1 MLSSQHKGSGL
12 LLLGLSVSSSVV
24 SAAQDWSCPTTPASG
39 NSIQQ
44 KAPRLPQGVQK
55 EAVYIEADQAL
66 FKEKGLSVLE
76 GMVIIAKDDTRLSAD
91 QATYEKQTQRI
102 TAEGN
107 VYFISDGLELHTQ
120 KLNFDLATS
129 TGEIQQADYRFS
141 GMNGRGSSEK
151 ISREANG
158 VARLTE
164 ATYTTCPVD
173 NNTWSIHAKSIEL
186 DQTTE
191 EGVARN
197 LSLRIKDTP
206 VLYLPYFSFPLS
218 DKRKSGFLTPTFAT
232 NESSG
237 VNISVP
243 YYWNMA
249 PNYDLTVTTNYL
261 SQRGVKLDTDF
272 RYLSNKQS
280 GSFQYDFLPGDDEYA
295 GKNRYFFDLKY
306 ARVLDQNSELTLDAK
321 GVSDNQ
327 YFEDL
332 GTSLESSSIVN
343 LERTLGYKTQR
354 GDWLFSALV
363 QDFQVLDS
371 TSEAYARLPQLK
383 FDWHPETVA
392 GETEWDFNGEYTFFS
407 NSSSSDGH
415 RLNAEASVRKRFGDN
430 FAYVTP
436 AVKLQHASYQLD
448 RDSDDQ
454 INRSLPTVSV
464 DSGLFFERELD
475 GGKLVQTLEPRL
487 YYTYTPFTDQSN
499 IPVFDSSDRTLSYSQ
514 LFSDNRFTGK
524 DRVEDANRLSTSL
537 TTRLEN
543 QKTGR
548 EVFRASV
555 GQIYHFDARKVVLS
569 DTDAADEPVE
579 AGTRSELVFEAA
591 GELNASTRMT
601 TTAFV
606 DTNDASVTASQFKVN
621 YKDQKERVLNLGYN
635 QRKNDYEAAHISF
648 ATPVTES
655 WKVAGGY
662 EHDLE
667 NDRMLESVL
676 GLEYRGCCWKGR
688 IAGRKYLQS
697 DNTSY
702 DDAIFVELE
711 LKGLGNFGSSAN
723 TFLSNQIYGYE

>member
-1 MLSSQHKGSGL
+1 MLSSQHTSSGL

-24 SAAQDWSCPTTPASG
+24 SAAQDWSCPTGSASG
-39 NSIQQ
+39 NKIQQ
-44 KAPRLPQGVQK
+44 KTAQLPQGVQK

-76 GMVIIAKDDTRLSAD
+76 GMVIIAKDSTRLSAD
-91 QATYEKQTQRI
+91 QATYEKQSQQI
-102 TAEGN
+102 SAEGN
-107 VYFISDGLELHTQ
+107 VYFISDGLELQTQ
-120 KLNFDLATS
+120 KLNFNLATS
-129 TGEIQQADYRFS
+129 TGEIQQADYQFS
-141 GMNGRGSSEK
+141 GLDGRGSSEK

-158 VARLTE
+158 VARLTD
-164 ATYTTCPVD
+164 ATYTTCPLD
-173 NNTWSIHAKSIEL
+173 NNTWSIRAKSIEL
-186 DQTTE
+186 DQTKD

-206 VLYLPYFSFPLS
+206 ILYLPYFSFPLS
-218 DKRKSGFLTPTFAT
+218 EKRKSGFLTPTFAT
-232 NESSG
+232 DDSSG
-237 VNISVP
+237 VHISVP

-249 PNYDLTVTTNYL
+249 PNYDLTVTTNFL
-261 SQRGVKLDTDF
+261 SQRGIKLDSEF

-280 GSFQYDFLPGDDEYA
+280 GSFEYDFLPGDDEYA
-295 GKNRYFFDLKY
+295 DKNRYFFNLKY
-306 ARVLDQNSELTLDAK
+306 ARSLSENSELTLDAK

-343 LERTLGYKTQR
+343 LERTLGYKNRR
-354 GDWLFSALV
+354 GDWTFSALV

-371 TSEAYARLPQLK
+371 TSEAYARLPQLR
-383 FDWHPETVA
+383 FDWQPQAAA
-392 GETEWDFNGEYTFFS
+392 GETQWDFNGEYAFFS
-407 NSSSSDGH
+407 NSNSSDGH
-415 RLNAEASVRKRFGDN
+415 RISAEASVKKRYGDE

-436 AVKLQHASYQLD
+436 AIKLQHASYKVDQQG
-448 RDSDDQ
+448 DDQ
-454 INRSLPTVSV
+454 INRTLPTVSV
-464 DSGLFFERELD
+464 DSGLFFERELK
-475 GGKLVQTLEPRL
+475 GGKLIQTLEPRL
-487 YYTYTPFTDQSN
+487 YYTYTPFNDQNS

-524 DRVEDANRLSTSL
+524 DRIEDANRLSTSL
-537 TTRLEN
+537 TTRLQNRE
-543 QKTGR
+543 TGR
-548 EVFRASV
+548 EVFRASA
-555 GQIYHFDARKVVLS
+555 GQIYHLDDRKVSLS
-569 DTDAADEPVE
+569 NESDATIQ

-606 DTNDASVTASQFKVN
+606 NTNDGSVSASQLKIN
-621 YKDQKERVLNLGYN
+621 YKDQKDRVLNVGYN
-635 QRKNDYEAAHISF
+635 QRKDDYEAAHISF

-655 WKVAGGY
+655 WKLAGGY

-676 GLEYRGCCWKGR
+676 GIEYRGCCWKGR
-688 IAGRKYLQS
+688 IAGRQYLLS
-697 DNTSY
+697 DNTTY

-711 LKGLGNFGSSAN
+711 LKGLGNFGSSAS